1 MSRTVGTVRVSC
13 ALPRALPVLWLFLL
27 SNNNNE
33 TVMDPTEQMM
43 MQVWLGGLLGRLKEG
58 KVQECIA
65 ELELALT
72 QIGEDRAGASD
83 KPSTPT

>member
-1 MSRTVGTVRVSC
+1 
-13 ALPRALPVLWLFLL
+13 
-27 SNNNNE
+27 
-33 TVMDPTEQMM
+33 MDVNEQMM